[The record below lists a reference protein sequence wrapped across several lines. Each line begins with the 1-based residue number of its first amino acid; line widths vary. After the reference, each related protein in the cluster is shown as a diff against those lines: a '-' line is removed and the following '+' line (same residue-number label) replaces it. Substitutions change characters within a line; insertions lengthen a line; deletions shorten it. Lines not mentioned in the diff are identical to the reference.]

1 MRSLRPGTWVEVR
14 SAAEILAT
22 LDERGRLDGL
32 PFMPEMLQ
40 FCGTRF
46 RISTSA
52 HKSCDTIKDGTVM
65 RHMTDAVHLE
75 AVRCDGQA
83 HGGCQAGCL
92 LFWKNAWLKPV
103 SSVAPSPSRS
113 KERTASGCTR
123 ETVARAT
130 RAPSPE
136 GSENDERYA
145 CQATELVRATT
156 PIHWWDPRHYVKD
169 LTSGNIGV
177 LKFLRFMAIAAFNNI
192 MRLNWRG
199 RPYPYVRGLAEGKT
213 PTDRLDLKPGEMVQ
227 VRSKAEIMR
236 TINPDQKN
244 RGLWFDVEMVP
255 FCGETHRVLRRVER
269 LIDEKTGKML
279 RMSNDCIILEDVSCA
294 GCLSECRLFC
304 SRSIYSYWREC
315 WLKRVDDVPTPASP
329 RPATVRQQVMAR

>member
-1 MRSLRPGTWVEVR
+1 MRSLRPGTWIDVR
-14 SAAEILAT
+14 SADEILAT

-40 FCGTRF
+40 FCGKRF

-65 RHMTDAVHLE
+65 RHMQDAVHLE

-92 LFWKNAWLKPV
+92 LFWKKAWLKP
-103 SSVAPSPSRS
+103 AGAGPRTLGERDEDRSR
-113 KERTASGCTR
+113 CTI
-123 ETVARAT
+123 EALARAT

-177 LKFLRFMAIAAFNNI
+177 LRFVRFMAIAAFNNI
-192 MRLNWRG
+192 MRLHWRG
-199 RPYPYVRGLAEGKT
+199 RPYPYVRGLAGEKT
-213 PTDRLDLKPGEMVQ
+213 PADRLDLRSGDMVQ
-227 VRSKAEIMR
+227 VRSKGEIMR
-236 TINPDQKN
+236 TLNSAQKN

-255 FCGETHRVLRRVER
+255 FCGKTFRVLRRVDR
-269 LIDEKTGKML
+269 LINEKNGA
-279 RMSNDCIILEDVSCA
+279 MSQISRDCIVLEGVTCS
-294 GCLSECRLFC
+294 GCFSDNRLFC
-304 SRSIYSYWREC
+304 PRSVYPYWREI
-315 WLKRVDDVPTPASP
+315 WLKRIDERDAKPELSAQRRTSTAD
-329 RPATVRQQVMAR
+329 